1 MKCKYYGQCISRNYQ
16 SIECVCPICGIDK
29 GYAPVCGDNGKT
41 YADECW
47 LKRESCTLQK
57 PLSVAT
63 YESCGIKEK
72 FDIVFAID
80 ASRSIDGSSMR
91 YITEYITAFTQSF
104 DISPTANRFGVLL
117 YADNNIRDVLRLKD
131 GVSSEVINKALFTLR
146 PLGGAKAIQQ
156 LPSYVASSVFNFEN
170 ERPGAKRIVVVMTT
184 GLETNSISANEAFD
198 SEATDSFKEIR
209 TSAGADVITIV
220 IGDEKFLPK
229 ANLISTSKKDVLF
242 VQGIVG
248 IPGFLGDLEQLIGYK
263 KGTSVIISSYFI
275 FLISILKVCCFC
287 FIRKL

>member
-16 SIECVCPICGIDK
+16 TTECVCPICGIDE

-41 YADECW
+41 YANECW

-57 PLSVAT
+57 PLSIAA

-72 FDIVFAID
+72 FDIVFSID
-80 ASRSIDGSSMR
+80 ASSSIDGNSMR
-91 YITEYITAFTQSF
+91 YITDYITAFTQSF
-104 DISPTANRFGVLL
+104 DISPTTNRFGVLL
-117 YADNNIRDVLRLKD
+117 YADNNIRDVLSLRD
-131 GVSSEVINKALFTLR
+131 GVSSGVINKALFTLR
-146 PLGGAKAIQQ
+146 PLGGARAIHQ

-170 ERPGAKRIVVVMTT
+170 ERPGAKRIVIVMTT

-209 TSAGADVITIV
+209 TSAGADVITVV
-220 IGDEKFLPK
+220 IGDQKFLPK
-229 ANLISTSKKDVLF
+229 ANLISSSKRDVLF
-242 VQGIVG
+242 VPGIVG

-263 KGTSVIISSYFI
+263 KGTLMHRS
-275 FLISILKVCCFC
+275 
-287 FIRKL
+287 